1 MRSDNNYM
9 LDDTLTILNQGFYVL
24 DGKRISLKL
33 SLSQMREISVYLP
46 KDVQKITKKK
56 DFQHV
61 HVIGRVGVG

>member
-56 DFQHV
+56 DY
-61 HVIGRVGVG
+61 RDN